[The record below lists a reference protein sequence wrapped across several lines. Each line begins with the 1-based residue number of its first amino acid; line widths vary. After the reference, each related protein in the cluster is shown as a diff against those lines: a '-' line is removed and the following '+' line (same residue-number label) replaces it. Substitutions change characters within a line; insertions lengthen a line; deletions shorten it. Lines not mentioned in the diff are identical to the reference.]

1 MAESGIL
8 AKLSAINAFA
18 TFALGNGHDLE
29 SSVGADRNV
38 GQTEVASRL
47 WWADTVLKSQ
57 RAHWSLSVAMRL
69 LRDATHAV
77 VLPHFFVAL
86 SFA

>member
-8 AKLSAINAFA
+8 EKLSAINAFA

-29 SSVGADRNV
+29 SLVGADRNV
-38 GQTEVASRL
+38 GQTEVGIRL

-57 RAHWSLSVAMRL
+57 
-69 LRDATHAV
+69 
-77 VLPHFFVAL
+77 
-86 SFA
+86 